1 MAVGRPQAHRLIRFR
16 QKQPY
21 HWFARN
27 SFKAVCGL
35 SLYLMVRFLSG
46 ILHVLDQKE
55 RAKLF
60 LLIFFDVLISA
71 LDIAFLGLTVLVIN
85 FYVKNSALPYTS
97 WLPSSLN
104 NQSSI
109 LLIALFFVLLGIK
122 NLIAYWVAFSRYGFI
137 YKVANRLSEK
147 GIREYLKK
155 DYLNFVNIDSSVY
168 IRKISQE
175 PIEFSHYILTNFQ
188 QIISQSV
195 LVLFA
200 LVAIIWYHATL
211 FLLLFILL
219 MPTIALL
226 GWILKKR
233 YDNVR
238 RNIKQTSADTL
249 KNLKEALSGYIESH
263 IYDKDDFFVDR
274 YYRQQRQLNHYICT
288 QQSLQYLPSRLI
300 EVFAILG
307 FFILIVINKWSAHT
321 PAIDLLTISIFVAAA
336 YKIIPGIVKIINSA
350 GQMKTYEFVLDDLLK
365 DSQSSDAKTTKQ
377 SGEIHSISLEKIHY
391 RYNGRPVLD
400 GVCLDINPGD
410 FVGLSAESGCGKT
423 TLIHILLGFIEQE
436 GGLVS
441 INNKIN
447 TVKDRHGWHN
457 RISYIKQQ
465 PFLLHDTVRNNITLQ
480 EEDYDEQRLEE
491 IIAKCGLYG
500 LINQYPEGL
509 NRLITENGKN
519 LSGGQRQRVMLA
531 RALYHDFDL
540 LIMDEPF
547 GEMDQQSENEIL
559 RSLKELTKEGKMILF
574 ITHNKTGLSFCNKIV
589 SLDD

>member
-1 MAVGRPQAHRLIRFR
+1 M
-16 QKQPY
+16 
-21 HWFARN
+21 
-27 SFKAVCGL
+27 S
-35 SLYLMVRFLSG
+35 
-46 ILHVLDQKE
+46 
-55 RAKLF
+55 

-85 FYVKNSALPYTS
+85 FYVKNSAVPYTS
-97 WLPSSLN
+97 WLPPSLS
-104 NQSSI
+104 NQNST
-109 LLIALFFVLLGIK
+109 LLIALFFILFGIK
-122 NLIAYWVAFSRYGFI
+122 NLIGYWIASARYRFI
-137 YKVANRLSEK
+137 YKVASRLSEK
-147 GIREYLKK
+147 GIRQYLKR

-195 LVLFA
+195 LVVFA
-200 LVAIIWYHATL
+200 LAAIVWYHATL
-211 FLLLFILL
+211 FLLLFMLL
-219 MPTIALL
+219 TPAIALL
-226 GWILKKR
+226 GWILKRR

-263 IYDKDDFFVDR
+263 IYGKDDFFVDR

-321 PAIDLLTISIFVAAA
+321 PAIDLLTISIFMAAA

-365 DSQSSDAKTTKQ
+365 DNQSSDAKTTRQPDK
-377 SGEIHSISLEKIHY
+377 IHSISLEKIHH

-400 GVCLDINPGD
+400 GVCLDMNSGD
-410 FVGLSAESGCGKT
+410 FLGLSAESGRGKT
-423 TLIHILLGFIEQE
+423 TLINILLGFIGQGE
-436 GGLVS
+436 GIVVINDQVS
-441 INNKIN
+441 NA
-447 TVKDRHGWHN
+447 TDRQAWHS

-465 PFLLHDTVRNNITLQ
+465 PFLLHDTIRNNITLQ
-480 EEDYDEQRLEE
+480 EDGCDEMRLQEV
-491 IIAKCGLYG
+491 IAKCRLCG

-519 LSGGQRQRVMLA
+519 LSGGQRQRIMLA

-547 GEMDQQSENEIL
+547 GEMDLQSENEIL
-559 RSLKELTKEGKMILF
+559 ESLKQLTKEGKMILF
-574 ITHNKTGLSFCNKIV
+574 ITHNKAGLSFCDKIV